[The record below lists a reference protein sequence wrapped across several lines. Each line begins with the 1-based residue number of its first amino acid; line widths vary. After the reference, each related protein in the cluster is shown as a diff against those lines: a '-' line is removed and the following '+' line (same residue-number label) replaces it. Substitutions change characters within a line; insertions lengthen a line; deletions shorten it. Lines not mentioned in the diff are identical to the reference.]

1 MKHCIFQLKIF
12 FNEKISKKTQN
23 RLNKIGHIWFMLK
36 QNLIHE
42 KVILIHEK
50 FGHSIKNM

>member
-1 MKHCIFQLKIF
+1 MKHCIFQLKFF
-12 FNEKISKKTQN
+12 FNKKFQKKTQN